1 MLEKQLIID
10 KIEVVESDAVQVRQV
25 VRIVE
30 DGKTLSESY
39 NRWVLNKG
47 DDISEQ
53 DAKVQAVCNA
63 VWSE

>member
-10 KIEVVESDAVQVRQV
+10 KIEVVESNAVQVRQV

-30 DGKTLSESY
+30 DSKTLSESY

-47 DDISEQ
+47 DDISGQ

-63 VWSE
+63 VWGE